1 MIRISHIKIAAG
13 KAQASALEQE
23 IKRALRLKS
32 LQGISYHIR
41 KKSVDAR
48 KKESIFCI
56 YTVDQLKKEIIRRYA
71 KDVWE
76 DKEE

>member
-41 KKSVDAR
+41 KKQAR
-48 KKESIFCI
+48 PEKKISACLFWI
-56 YTVDQLKKEIIRRYA
+56 YLFL
-71 KDVWE
+71 
-76 DKEE
+76 

>member
-56 YTVDQLKKEIIRRYA
+56 
-71 KDVWE
+71 
-76 DKEE
+76 